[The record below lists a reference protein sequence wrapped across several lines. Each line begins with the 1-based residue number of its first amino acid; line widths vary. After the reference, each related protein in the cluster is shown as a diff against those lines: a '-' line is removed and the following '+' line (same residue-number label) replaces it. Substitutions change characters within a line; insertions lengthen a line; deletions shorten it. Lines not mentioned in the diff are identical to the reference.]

1 MVYDIRS
8 RSFLLIDM
16 YITVIGR
23 RGIVWQSEVRAKLLE
38 GCRTMAKL
46 GWKNRT
52 VERVTLKITRNAWK
66 YPWNLLFPV
75 LPGVDENGHAVS
87 PGYFMTQISC
97 RHVGIPLFLFRLS
110 RRTAFSPSPPPPP
123 PRPALK
129 IPSVSLIE
137 TSCVSGA
144 IKRCCSFAVRPR
156 GKYIGSAADKQQDR
170 ETVVSVVSVGSSLT
184 E

>member
-1 MVYDIRS
+1 MT
-8 RSFLLIDM
+8 F
-16 YITVIGR
+16 GR
-23 RGIVWQSEVRAKLLE
+23 RQNLFINLHVYYGYRRKRNRLAEWRSSKVVGRFSNHGETRMKE
-38 GCRTMAKL
+38 SDS
-46 GWKNRT
+46 WKSNK
-52 VERVTLKITRNAWK
+52 ELKITGNAWK
-66 YPWNLLFPV
+66 LPWNLLLPV

-87 PGYFMTQISC
+87 PGYFMTQISS

-129 IPSVSLIE
+129 IPSVSPIE

-156 GKYIGSAADKQQDR
+156 GKYIGSAGDKRQDR
-170 ETVVSVVSVGSSLT
+170 ETVVSIGSSLT